1 MKLFLGFIEGPWKGR
16 KVSLVGGK
24 TSIGRNHGDI
34 KISEDRN
41 LSRTHAF
48 FQKESKT
55 WWVVDN
61 QSKQGVFVNG
71 IREVKARIKNE
82 DVIQMGSNK
91 IRCQL
96 LAAESSRFSEQFL
109 VWLPSLAK
117 KMKNVKKQ
125 KLQEIRPEIQ
135 LEVIHG
141 VQYGKSWDIFYGPRE
156 IGRDSSDICLHD
168 ENAPEKAFQILS
180 KDKYP
185 YFSTTMEALVRVNG
199 KSFKDKQLQPGDIIS
214 LGNSQILVKKP
225 DSCEVE

>member
-1 MKLFLGFIEGPWKGR
+1 MFLNFIEGPWKGR
-16 KVSLVGGK
+16 KIPLVGQK
-24 TSIGRNHGDI
+24 TSIGRNHGDLQ
-34 KISEDRN
+34 ISEDRN

-48 FQKESKT
+48 FQKESKG

-82 DVIQMGSNK
+82 DVIRMGSSK

-96 LAAESSRFSEQFL
+96 LATESSRFSEEFL
-109 VWLPSLAK
+109 AWLPSLSK
-117 KMKNVKKQ
+117 KMKNAKKGM
-125 KLQEIRPEIQ
+125 LQEIRPEIQ

-141 VQYGKSWDIFYGPRE
+141 VQYGQSWNIFYGPRE

-168 ENAPEKAFQILS
+168 KNAPKKAFQILG

-185 YFSTTMEALVRVNG
+185 YFSTNREALVRVNG
-199 KSFKDKQLQPGDIIS
+199 KSFKNKQLRIGDIIS
-214 LGNSQILVKKP
+214 LGESQILVKES